1 MILNNISRRQFL
13 KRSIYAGTALSA
25 AMSPRA
31 MGRQPPRPKAKPN
44 IVYVLTDQ
52 WRAQATGYAGD
63 PNVKTPYLDALAS
76 RSINFKNAVSVC
88 PVCTPYRASLM
99 TGRYPLST
107 GMFMNDLYL
116 PSEELCMAEIF
127 KRAGYQTAYIGKWHL
142 DGHGR
147 DVFIPKNRRQGFDYW
162 KVLECTHEYNESYY
176 YAGDDPTK
184 LKWKGYDA
192 YPQTEDAQKYI
203 REHAKGDKP
212 FLLVMSYGGP
222 HFPHKYAP
230 EELKQQ
236 YPVDS
241 IKLRPNVPE
250 EMKDRARK
258 ETQGYYAHCTA
269 LDGCVGDLYKT
280 LEQTGAAE
288 DTIFV
293 FTSDHGEMLGSQGQ
307 PPKRKQRP
315 WDESIRVPFLLRY
328 PAVSGHKERSVKAPI
343 NTPDIL
349 PTLLSLAGIEVPET
363 IDGEDLSRFILNKKL
378 DEDRAALF
386 MNVSPFDSPDRQAFR
401 GIRTSRFTYVCNSD
415 GPWLLY
421 DNQVD
426 PYQMHNL
433 VGVAEH
439 VGLQKKL
446 DDNLQSKLQQTGDKF
461 HSKEHYLEEWG
472 YTANSSGAIPYFF
485 EGNKPENFKVQSP
498 KNKPKKSQ
506 MKKS

>member
-1 MILNNISRRQFL
+1 MGSQTG
-13 KRSIYAGTALSA
+13 KKAG
-25 AMSPRA
+25 
-31 MGRQPPRPKAKPN
+31 KPN
-44 IVYVLTDQ
+44 IVFVLTDQ

-63 PNVKTPYLDALAS
+63 PKVKTPNLDALAS
-76 RSINFKNAVSVC
+76 RSINFENAVSVC

-127 KRAGYQTAYIGKWHL
+127 KRAGYQRAYIGKWHL

-147 DVFIPKNRRQGFDYW
+147 DVFIPRDRRQGFDYW

-176 YAGDDPTK
+176 YAGDDPTRR
-184 LKWKGYDA
+184 KWEGYDA
-192 YPQTEDAQKYI
+192 YPQTQDAQKYV

-222 HFPHKYAP
+222 HFPHHYAP

-258 ETQGYYAHCTA
+258 EAQGYYAHCTA
-269 LDGCVGDLYKT
+269 LDGCVGDLYKA
-280 LEQTGAAE
+280 LEETGTAE
-288 DTIFV
+288 NTIFV
-293 FTSDHGEMLGSQGQ
+293 FTSDHGEMLGSQRQ

-315 WDESIRVPFLLRY
+315 WDESIRVPFLLCY
-328 PAVSGHKERSVKAPI
+328 PAISSHKGRSVKAPI

-363 IDGEDLSRFILNKKL
+363 IEGEDLSRFILNKKL

-401 GIRTSRFTYVCNSD
+401 GIRTSRFTYVRNSG

-426 PYQMHNL
+426 PYQMKNL
-433 VGVAEH
+433 VGTDEH
-439 VGLQKKL
+439 TELQKKL
-446 DDNLQSKLQQTGDKF
+446 EDILQSKLQQTGDEF
-461 HSKEHYLEEWG
+461 HPKEHYLEELG
-472 YTANSSGAIPYFF
+472 YTVDSNGAIPYFF

-498 KNKPKKSQ
+498 MNKPKKF
-506 MKKS
+506 

>member
-1 MILNNISRRQFL
+1 MKNDNISRREFL

-25 AMSPRA
+25 AVSGCA
-31 MGRQPPRPKAKPN
+31 LGRQTGKEAGKPN
-44 IVYVLTDQ
+44 IVFVLTDQ
-52 WRAQATGYAGD
+52 WRAQATGYGGD
-63 PNVKTPYLDALAS
+63 PNVKTPNLDALAS
-76 RSINFKNAVSVC
+76 RSINFENAVSVC

-116 PSEELCMAEIF
+116 PGEELCMGEIF
-127 KRAGYQTAYIGKWHL
+127 KTAGYQTAYIGKWHL

-162 KVLECTHEYNESYY
+162 KAMECTHEYNESYY

-192 YPQTEDAQKYI
+192 YPQTQDAQKYI
-203 REHAKGDKP
+203 REQTKGDKP
-212 FLLVMSYGGP
+212 FLLVMAYGAP
-222 HFPHKYAP
+222 HFPHRYAP
-230 EELKQQ
+230 EELKDL

-250 EMKDRARK
+250 EMKSLARK
-258 ETQGYYAHCTA
+258 EAQGYYAHCTA
-269 LDGCVGDLYKT
+269 LDRCVGDLQET
-280 LEQTGAAE
+280 LQETGTAE

-328 PAVSGHKERSVKAPI
+328 PAVSGHKGHSVKTPI

-349 PTLLSLAGIEVPET
+349 PTLLSLAGVEVPDTVE
-363 IDGEDLSRFILNKKL
+363 GEDLSRFVL
-378 DEDRAALF
+378 DRKTQEDRAALF
-386 MNVSPFDSPDRQAFR
+386 MNVSPFDSPDRKAFR
-401 GIRTSRFTYVCNSD
+401 GIRTSRYTYVCNPD
-415 GPWLLY
+415 GPRLLY

-426 PYQMHNL
+426 PSQMNNL
-433 VGVAEH
+433 VGVAKH
-439 VGLQKKL
+439 AVLQKKL
-446 DDNLQSKLQQTGDKF
+446 EGMLQSKLRQTGDKF
-461 HSKEHYLEEWG
+461 HPKQHYLEEWD
-472 YTANSSGAIPYFF
+472 YKVNRNGAIPYFY
-485 EGNKPENFKVQSP
+485 GKKPDNFKVQSP
-498 KNKPKKSQ
+498 MNKPR
-506 MKKS
+506 

>member
-1 MILNNISRRQFL
+1 MMNKKISRREFL
-13 KRSIYAGTALSA
+13 ERSVYAGTALSLA
-25 AMSPRA
+25 VSGCA
-31 MGRQPPRPKAKPN
+31 MGRRTGKADKPN
-44 IVYVLTDQ
+44 IVFVLTDQ
-52 WRAQATGYAGD
+52 WRAQATRYGGD
-63 PNVKTPYLDALAS
+63 PNVKTPNLDALAS
-76 RSINFKNAVSVC
+76 RSINFENAVSVC

-116 PSEELCMAEIF
+116 PGDELCMGEIF
-127 KRAGYQTAYIGKWHL
+127 KEAGFQTAYIGKWHL

-162 KVLECTHEYNESYY
+162 KAMECTHEYNESYY

-192 YPQTEDAQKYI
+192 YPQTQDAQTYI

-212 FLLVMSYGGP
+212 FLLVMAYGGP
-222 HFPHKYAP
+222 HFPHRYAP
-230 EELKQQ
+230 EELKDQ
-236 YPVDS
+236 YPVAS

-250 EMKDRARK
+250 EMKSLARK
-258 ETQGYYAHCTA
+258 EAQGYYAHCTA
-269 LDGCVGDLYKT
+269 LDGCVGNIYKT
-280 LEQTGAAE
+280 LEETGTAE

-307 PPKRKQRP
+307 PPRHKQRP

-328 PAVSGHKERSVKAPI
+328 PAVSGHKGRSVKAPI
-343 NTPDIL
+343 NSPDIL
-349 PTLLSLAGIEVPET
+349 PTLLTLAGIEVPGTVE
-363 IDGEDLSRFILNKKL
+363 GENLSRFILNKKL

-401 GIRTSRFTYVCNSD
+401 GIRTSQYTYVRNPD

-426 PYQMHNL
+426 PYQMKNL

-439 VGLQKKL
+439 AGLQKKL
-446 DDNLQSKLQQTGDKF
+446 EDKLKSKLQQTGDKF
-461 HSKEHYLEEWG
+461 HPKQHYLKEWD
-472 YTANSSGAIPYFF
+472 YEVDRRGAIPYFF
-485 EGNKPENFKVQSP
+485 QGNKPANFTVQSP
-498 KNKPKKSQ
+498 MNKPKKSQ